1 MICRNGCKK
10 SNRSAMRTKFILL
23 PKDACLIENNGN
35 SPDFWSVCLTCTAWI
50 LFSFI
55 PMISRK
61 LCGIFYLSIPVFIV
75 HGIEEYL
82 TGFTEVDSS
91 FAFVFQPVLRMSIT
105 NGTFVVFQIMTW
117 ILLIV
122 CALLLLGEHWQ
133 RRLLIISGILYIFEM
148 HHLIEVIVKQS
159 YYPGSLTA
167 TAFPV
172 LAFFFWKEHFRTSPT
187 P

>member
-1 MICRNGCKK
+1 MVRVLICRNGCKK

-50 LFSFI
+50 LFSLI

-75 HGIEEYL
+75 H
-82 TGFTEVDSS
+82 V
-91 FAFVFQPVLRMSIT
+91 
-105 NGTFVVFQIMTW
+105 
-117 ILLIV
+117 
-122 CALLLLGEHWQ
+122 
-133 RRLLIISGILYIFEM
+133 
-148 HHLIEVIVKQS
+148 IEVIVKQS